1 MQYRSVLLLLT
12 LLSFHLS
19 VNTVSG
25 KTNFVYPEGPIE
37 QTGKIMGKVIDSRNG
52 ETMIGVTVRLDGT
65 TIGTS
70 TDIEGRFVIPNVKPG
85 SYKLIF
91 TYLNY
96 QTKAFDVVVEPGKE
110 IVLNAAMEE
119 AISEIKAVVV
129 TGERSKESLNYLHVE
144 QKSRV
149 AISDGVSA
157 EQWTKTPDKTTSD
170 VLKRVSGASIQDN
183 KFVIIRGLSD
193 RYNAAFIN
201 GAPLP
206 SSEADRKAF
215 SFDIFPTS
223 LLSSMVISKT
233 ATPDMP
239 GDFAGG
245 IIQINTRDIPDK
257 NFYSLSIGGNAN
269 SINTFKEFHSYQG
282 GKTDFLGIDDGT
294 RAIPKEIPNSST
306 FRSMSKND
314 QLALSQSFNND
325 WATTK
330 KSAIPGTSFQFSMGQ
345 RAKLFKHDF
354 GSVFALTHNRSF
366 KTTRAVRKDYD
377 KDGLIFEYNDDQYK
391 TNVLTGALWNLSY
404 KISDNNK
411 LSFKNFLS
419 INSDD
424 QTTMRSGVDF
434 TQGSRSRAT
443 ALWYTQNVLLSN
455 QLTGEHYL
463 PKSKIKMKWVLGN
476 SSIKRDVPNYR
487 RLRYT
492 QPIEN
497 TDNTP
502 YQAFV
507 SFSASPNDGGRF
519 YSTMKEN
526 ISSAGYDVTVPINFK
541 NVKNFKTNDL
551 KVGVYTQYRTR
562 TFEARVLGYTMNGPY
577 FDNNL
582 LFLPQE
588 SIFAPQN
595 MNNKGFRVDEST
607 NNSDK
612 YIASSALNAA
622 YFMVDNK
629 VSAKLRVVWGARV
642 ESFTQKLN
650 SKGYAGDTVNLNTHL
665 NDFLPSVNAS
675 YALTTKANLRF
686 SASKTLSRPEF
697 RELAP
702 FSFFDFNQ
710 FMTIQGNNK
719 LVRTQIY
726 NADVRYEI
734 YPAAGQMFSV
744 TGFFKKFL
752 NPIEQILDPAI
763 GGGLRS
769 MSFQNVPQA
778 YNVGAELEF
787 RKKLGF
793 LAKGIKSSKFLNNM
807 TFYSNFAYIVSRVD
821 ISKLSGTFAKSRSL
835 QGQSPYVINS
845 GLQYQTPKGYSFS
858 AAVNK
863 VGQRIYTVGTKD
875 YRELYEKSRTVID
888 VQFGMTIAKKIEMK
902 LNAGDLLAQN
912 LIIYQNTDSNKRYS
926 SSDNAMYNYTMG
938 RNYSVSFSYKF

>member
-1 MQYRSVLLLLT
+1 MQYRYTLLFLT
-12 LLSFHLS
+12 LLSFIFTGS
-19 VNTVSG
+19 VIG
-25 KTNFVYPEGPIE
+25 KPVGERSARPIE
-37 QTGKIMGKVIDSRNG
+37 ETGKILGRVIDSRNG
-52 ETMIGVTVRLDGT
+52 ETMIGVSVRLDGT
-65 TIGTS
+65 TIGTA

-85 SYKLIF
+85 SYKLIL

-96 QTKAFDVVVEPGKE
+96 QTRAFDVTVEPGRE

-119 AISEIKAVVV
+119 AISEIKTVVV
-129 TGERSKESLNYLHVE
+129 EAQRSRESLNYLHVE
-144 QKSRV
+144 QKGRA

-157 EQWTKTPDKTTSD
+157 EQWTKTPDKTTGD

-183 KFVIIRGLSD
+183 KFVIIRGLND

-223 LLSSMVISKT
+223 LLSNMVISKT

-257 NFYSLSIGGNAN
+257 NFYTIAIGASGN
-269 SINTFKEFHSYQG
+269 SITTFREFHLYNG
-282 GKTDFLGIDDGT
+282 GKLDFLGIDDGT
-294 RAIPKEIPNSST
+294 RALPKEIPASAE
-306 FRSMSKND
+306 FRSLTKSQ
-314 QLALSQSFNND
+314 QLELSRSFDND
-325 WATTK
+325 WATEK
-330 KSAIPGTSFQFSMGQ
+330 RSAIPGTNFQFSMGHKL
-345 RAKLFKHDF
+345 KLFKHDF
-354 GSVFALTHNRSF
+354 GSVFSLTHNRSF
-366 KTTRAVRKDYD
+366 KTSRAVRKDFD

-391 TNVLTGALWNLSY
+391 INVLTGALWNLSY
-404 KISDNNK
+404 KISENNK

-424 QTTMRSGVDF
+424 QTILRTGYDMN
-434 TQGSRSRAT
+434 QGSRSKAT
-443 ALWYTQNVLLSN
+443 AMWYTQNVLISN
-455 QLTGEHYL
+455 QLSGDHYL
-463 PKSKIKMKWVLGN
+463 PKSKVKMKWVLGN

-497 TDNTP
+497 SDQSP

-526 ISSAGYDVTVPINFK
+526 ISSAAYDVTVPVNLK
-541 NVKNFKTNDL
+541 NVKYFKTNDL

-562 TFEARVLGYTMNGPY
+562 TFDARVLGYVMNGLY
-577 FDNNL
+577 FDNSL
-582 LFLPQE
+582 LLQPQE
-588 SIFAPQN
+588 SIFDPQN

-622 YFMVDNK
+622 YIMLDNK
-629 VSAKLRVVWGARV
+629 VSSRLRLVWGARF
-642 ESFTQKLN
+642 ESFNQKLN
-650 SKGYAGDTVNLNTHL
+650 SKGYAGDTVNLNTRL
-665 NDFLPSVNAS
+665 NDLLPSLNAT
-675 YALTTKANLRF
+675 YALNTKANLRF

-702 FSFFDFNQ
+702 FSFFDFSQ
-710 FMTIQGNNK
+710 FMSISGNSK
-719 LVRTQIY
+719 LVRTEIY

-734 YPAAGQMFSV
+734 FPAAGQLFSI
-744 TGFFKKFL
+744 TGFYKKFI
-752 NPIEQILDPAI
+752 NPIEQVLDPQI
-763 GGGLRS
+763 SGGVRS
-769 MSFQNVPQA
+769 MSFQNVPEA
-778 YNVGAELEF
+778 FNVGAELEF

-793 LAKGIKSSKFLNNM
+793 LTKGIKSKVIFENM

-821 ISKLSGTFAKSRSL
+821 ISRLSGTFAKSRAL
-835 QGQSPYVINS
+835 QGQSPYVVNT
-845 GLQYQTPKGYSFS
+845 GLQYASPKGYSFS
-858 AAVNK
+858 AALNR

-875 YRELYEKSRTVID
+875 YRELYEKSRTMLD
-888 VQFGMTIAKKIEMK
+888 LQFGVTLVKKIDMK
-902 LNAGDLLAQN
+902 VNAGDLFAQN
-912 LIIYQNTDSNKRYS
+912 LIIYQNTDSKKGYS
-926 SSDNAMYNYTMG
+926 ASDHEMYNFTMG